1 MGTDYFIYTEAKIGD
16 KWIGIDPILPHYDS
30 NTTTSKPEYYMTYW
44 NGSRSYFREAC
55 DKLELLGRKGRFSEC
70 SEEVKAK
77 YPHSLEAEQN
87 ENDDGFS
94 ASYYPIFIDYN
105 QLRRYVDF
113 DKYDHHGMIHKDKLF
128 EYEHGDASELWAV
141 EHEELAGLNPQEL
154 EAYKYHEWDD
164 DMGWNKYF
172 KTICQ
177 KVQSRIDDF
186 LDINYMFDD
195 IDVRLVLVQCW

>member
-1 MGTDYFIYTEAKIGD
+1 M
-16 KWIGIDPILPHYDS
+16 
-30 NTTTSKPEYYMTYW
+30 
-44 NGSRSYFREAC
+44 
-55 DKLELLGRKGRFSEC
+55 
-70 SEEVKAK
+70 
-77 YPHSLEAEQN
+77 
-87 ENDDGFS
+87 
-94 ASYYPIFIDYN
+94 
-105 QLRRYVDF
+105 
-113 DKYDHHGMIHKDKLF
+113 
-128 EYEHGDASELWAV
+128 WAV